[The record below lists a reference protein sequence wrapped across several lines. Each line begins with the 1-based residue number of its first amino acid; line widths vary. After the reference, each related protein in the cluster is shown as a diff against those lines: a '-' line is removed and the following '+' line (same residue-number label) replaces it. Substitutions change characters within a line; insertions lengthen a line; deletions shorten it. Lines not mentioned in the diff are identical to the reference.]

1 MQAVLA
7 LDLREK
13 PDAVKE
19 TSGMECIDIKLCTDS
34 LEDKDEH
41 SIMKSVD
48 EEEMDQEIKYVYN

>member
-1 MQAVLA
+1 LA